1 MLQFSL
7 VHRSFLFPSLYRPEN
22 VAAPCFSLQFLGF
35 FYSLFFCLSQLAI
48 WKFLSPKHAHIYAR
62 KDITSPLFVTWSI
75 RVFFNEYNI
84 QVRTKPQNGYYPP
97 HLSNQLQLPT
107 SSLMLNISS
116 FYKTPKCFF
125 TLIFT
130 GPQQW
135 AMRQWTDLKVG
146 NRQNSK
152 PSSQRRSIWLTVT
165 EALHEEFWMVMEIS
179 SGNTCYT

>member
-1 MLQFSL
+1 MLRFSL

-48 WKFLSPKHAHIYAR
+48 WKLLSPKHAQIYAR

-75 RVFFNEYNI
+75 RMFFNEYNI

-97 HLSNQLQLPT
+97 HLSNQLQPPT
-107 SSLMLNISS
+107 SSLVLNISS
-116 FYKTPKCFF
+116 FCKTPKSFF

-130 GPQQW
+130 GPQQL
-135 AMRQWTDLKVG
+135 MLQIL
-146 NRQNSK
+146 
-152 PSSQRRSIWLTVT
+152 
-165 EALHEEFWMVMEIS
+165 
-179 SGNTCYT
+179 